1 MAMKGFNQ
9 VPPLNNR
16 ELFRR
21 DRHVCASR
29 SRFIPG
35 NLLPLFESVT

>member
-16 ELFRR
+16 ECFAATAISARIAEG
-21 DRHVCASR
+21 DSASC
-29 SRFIPG
+29 G
-35 NLLPLFESVT
+35 